1 MSELDLQ
8 RFTVQL
14 LRLCARAD
22 CVWFHVPN
30 GEYRSPRTAAKLKS
44 MGVRAGVPDLA
55 LVLPDGGRTAFL
67 ELKTPKGRPSKEQKE
82 FFRQATQAGA
92 LIGIAHTPEEVRRIL
107 TDWCVLDGHKIKIAE
122 AAE

>member
-14 LRLCARAD
+14 LTLCARRD

-30 GEYRSPRTAAKLKS
+30 GEYRCKRTAARLKS
-44 MGVRAGVPDLA
+44 MGVRAGVLDI
-55 LVLPDGGRTAFL
+55 VVILPGGRAALL
-67 ELKTPKGRPSKEQKE
+67 ELKKIGGRLSKEQKLFIE
-82 FFRQATQAGA
+82 QAELSGA
-92 LIGIAHTPEEVRRIL
+92 LIGVAHTPEQVRRIL
-107 TDWCVLDGHKIKIAE
+107 TDWGALDSHKIRIAE